1 MIEVMAALVTST
13 STVLLV
19 TPSLKAV
26 TVVLATAFPDNTPVG
41 VTVAVCG
48 SSEVQ
53 VTESLTSDEV
63 PSL

>member
-1 MIEVMAALVTST
+1 MALVTST

-19 TPSLKAV
+19 TPSRKAS
-26 TVVLATAFPDNTPVG
+26 TVVVATVSPDNKPVG

-48 SSEVQ
+48 SSGVH
-53 VTESLTSDEV
+53 VTERLTSDEV